1 MLMDFL
7 LQRRTEIKFDVDDPL
22 SEIMKRVADATGSK
36 IAGFGGADPDGAVS
50 TVGFGGDAA
59 AAVPAKLLQIVSKR
73 RAPEAPAPP
82 AGASAASASAAPEA
96 DEGAAPPPAKRPS
109 PDAAH

>member
-36 IAGFGGADPDGAVS
+36 IAGFGGADTDGAIS

-59 AAVPAKLLQIVSKR
+59 AAAAVPAKLLQMVSKR
-73 RAPEAPAPP
+73 RAPDAPAP
-82 AGASAASASAAPEA
+82 AATTAAPEV

-109 PDAAH
+109 PDASH